1 MFFSLVKQ
9 GREEDQVEYITD
21 KMLKTKLPA
30 QVTKHMLTKG
40 MKDLKQKQKFPLKFC
55 REKRPSSAIPI
66 VKNESLERQK
76 EGQSKI
82 KQLKKEQK
90 LNMLRFT
97 IDVKNK
103 KSG

>member
-40 MKDLKQKQKFPLKFC
+40 MKDLKQK
-55 REKRPSSAIPI
+55 
-66 VKNESLERQK
+66 
-76 EGQSKI
+76 
-82 KQLKKEQK
+82 
-90 LNMLRFT
+90 
-97 IDVKNK
+97 
-103 KSG
+103 